1 MKNRG
6 FIVTILAVALIFA
19 PQFVNT
25 SSADSGKYSAQLITP
40 TAGQILYPGQRVRVE
55 WTHTLPNVNLAGCE
69 EEVWLS
75 LDGGRTFSTCITPIM
90 DPKATFFYWT
100 VPNLPTNAAV
110 LDIRF
115 GGEGWYPECYAPQFA
130 STFVISQST
139 GQLY

>member
-1 MKNRG
+1 MKTRG
-6 FIVTILAVALIFA
+6 FIVTILAVALSA
-19 PQFVNT
+19 VPQLVNT
-25 SSADSGKYSAQLITP
+25 SSAEGGKYSAQLITP

-75 LDGGRTFSTCITPIM
+75 LDGGRTFTACITPIL

-100 VPNLPTNAAV
+100 VPNTPTNAAV
-110 LDIRF
+110 LDVRF
-115 GGEGWYPECYAPQFA
+115 GGEGWYPECYAPQTA
-130 STFVISQST
+130 STFVISQTT

>member
-1 MKNRG
+1 MKIRG
-6 FIVTILAVALIFA
+6 FIVAFFAVALSA
-19 PQFVNT
+19 VPQLVNT
-25 SSADSGKYSAQLITP
+25 SSAASGYSAQLISP

-55 WTHTLPNVNLAGCE
+55 WTHTLPNINLAGCE

-75 LDGGRTFSTCITPIM
+75 LDGGSTFTACITPVL

-100 VPNLPTNAAV
+100 VPNTPTNAAV
-110 LDIRF
+110 MDIRF
-115 GGEGWYPECYAPQFA
+115 GGEGWYPECFAPQRA

>member
-1 MKNRG
+1 MKTRG
-6 FIVTILAVALIFA
+6 FVVTILAVALSFA

-25 SSADSGKYSAQLITP
+25 SSAEAGKYSAQLITP

-55 WTHTLPNVNLAGCE
+55 WTHTLPNINLAGCE

-75 LDGGRTFSTCITPIM
+75 LDGGRTFTACITPIL

-100 VPNLPTNAAV
+100 VPNTPTNAAV
-110 LDIRF
+110 LDLRF
-115 GGEGWYPECYAPQFA
+115 GGEGWYPECYAPQTA

>member
-1 MKNRG
+1 MKTRG

-19 PQFVNT
+19 PQFVNL

-55 WTHTLPNVNLAGCE
+55 WTHTLPNINLAGCE

-75 LDGGRTFSTCITPIM
+75 LDGGRTFTACITPIL

-100 VPNLPTNAAV
+100 VPNTPTNAAM

-115 GGEGWYPECYAPQFA
+115 GCEVFYPESRSPQTA
-130 STFVISQST
+130 SPFVIMQTAAQS
-139 GQLY
+139 Y